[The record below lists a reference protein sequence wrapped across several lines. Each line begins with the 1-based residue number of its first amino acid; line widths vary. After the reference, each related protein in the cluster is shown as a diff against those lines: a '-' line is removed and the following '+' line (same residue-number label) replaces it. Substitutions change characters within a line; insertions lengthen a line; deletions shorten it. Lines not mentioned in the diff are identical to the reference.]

1 MQEIKVKNS
10 IENAQNYLVIH
21 RIELVDIGFATGTFT
36 LVGKKKKKKTRSL
49 WVWIYINIRIVQ
61 CEFIILYVL
70 GAEFV
75 TKA

>member
-21 RIELVDIGFATGTFT
+21 CIELVDIGFATGTFT
-36 LVGKKKKKKTRSL
+36 LVGKKKETRSL

-61 CEFIILYVL
+61 CKFIILHVL